1 MFNYLNSINYYIEK
15 RFHTCVTGTEK
26 RQCPLLPDQII
37 CLQQA
42 LSSVRKQ
49 LQRHIIN
56 ITICEHIINITICE
70 HIINIT
76 ITLLYALVLCYF
88 YIIFIFILLH
98 CPQSGPDLIYISLLI
113 IPCIIYYV
121 TNKET
126 LNLDVNKCSVAEASC
141 AEHDYCL
148 MHSFDHSSKDG
159 CICTWPASHL
169 NAALGHTA
177 PVPFLGRREKKR
189 EREREKRLNTSS
201 CQFKGLV
208 HLK

>member
-1 MFNYLNSINYYIEK
+1 MSLALRRDSALCCRIKLYAFNKLS
-15 RFHTCVTGTEK
+15 
-26 RQCPLLPDQII
+26 
-37 CLQQA
+37 A
-42 LSSVRKQ
+42 LSENNYNDV
-49 LQRHIIN
+49 LLTLPYVN
-56 ITICEHIINITICE
+56 ILL
-70 HIINIT
+70 
-76 ITLLYALVLCYF
+76 TLLYALVLCYF
-88 YIIFIFILLH
+88 YIIYIFIILH

-177 PVPFLGRREKKR
+177 PVPFLGRRKKR
-189 EREREKRLNTSS
+189 ERERGR
-201 CQFKGLV
+201 KG
-208 HLK
+208 